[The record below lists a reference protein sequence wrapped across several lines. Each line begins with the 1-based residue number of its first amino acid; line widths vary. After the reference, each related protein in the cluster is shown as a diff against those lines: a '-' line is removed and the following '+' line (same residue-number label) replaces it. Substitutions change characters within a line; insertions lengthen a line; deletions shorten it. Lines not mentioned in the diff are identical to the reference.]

1 MSQVNTQV
9 QFALFTVSCIYTHTV
24 SLLPQQKN
32 SVLRM
37 VSPMY
42 KWIYHL

>member
-24 SLLPQQKN
+24 SLLPQQKPCIEDG
-32 SVLRM
+32 L
-37 VSPMY
+37 PMY